1 MVHVNIA
8 SIIFFPPENCFAL
21 CMCQWCINTLIC
33 IIIFEQ
39 IICSD
44 FGITMCSVLQSP
56 MPSAPFLRAA
66 NASSGVSAFA
76 ITWSNDS
83 RYGQSNCSDAYLQ
96 NFGKLSLILVWQE
109 SMYKMKNVKTTYI
122 YTPAFSMHLWIH
134 WPSCNQQVKV
144 RFLTL
149 KPRHSS
155 TQLMKVPKSPLIAGG
170 ASGCLPR
177 TTSPVDPFREI
188 QSPSWR
194 VIPLATRVCTWS
206 TQHCNMNDIFCLFAH
221 SWDMNLHWNE

>member
-33 IIIFEQ
+33 NIIFEQ

-83 RYGQSNCSDAYLQ
+83 RYRQSNCSDAYLQ

-122 YTPAFSMHLWIH
+122 YILRLSPCTCGYTDQVVMNRWRLGF
-134 WPSCNQQVKV
+134 WPS
-144 RFLTL
+144 
-149 KPRHSS
+149 
-155 TQLMKVPKSPLIAGG
+155 SPATHR
-170 ASGCLPR
+170 PN
-177 TTSPVDPFREI
+177 
-188 QSPSWR
+188 SWR
-194 VIPLATRVCTWS
+194 CPS
-206 TQHCNMNDIFCLFAH
+206 PH
-221 SWDMNLHWNE
+221 